1 MSKKRTN
8 ETRLALAAAILL
20 VAATIAAF
28 GPAFRGRFV
37 DWDDF
42 QNLTRN
48 EHIRGFSPENL
59 AWMLTSAHLGVWQP
73 LAWFAAAAE
82 YRLFG
87 GADEVAF
94 SRGMHAASVLLHA
107 SVALLVFSLYRAV
120 FAAASPSAPRRPAA
134 LVLASLFGALFF
146 AVHPLRSE
154 VVAWAT
160 ATPYIL
166 ALLFALASVRSYL
179 DWASTRQFRS
189 LLLAWL
195 LFGASLLCKSIAVA
209 LPLVLLLLDWHPL
222 GRVKAAGGWF
232 RPGAKGIWLEKI
244 PFALLSAAVTI
255 IAPLAKESAE
265 STISWS
271 IHGPVQRAAQAAYG
285 FFFYPLNTVI
295 PAGLSPIYEIRLPID
310 PLAPRYLVSILLVL
324 ALVAAL
330 VVFGRRFR
338 TATAVVLGYAF
349 LVLPVL
355 GFLQSGSQE
364 VADRYAYLPGVALS
378 AGAGALFFRLW
389 ESAWERKVRRA
400 ALAALSGAAIV
411 VLAALAWRQA
421 GFWRDTESLWTRAA
435 AVRPG
440 STIAQNGYGYVL
452 LQRGETDEAVR
463 RFEEAIRIHPDNEM
477 AHRNLWTA
485 YRSEGKDDALLQAL
499 QRSARVFPEKAE
511 VRHFLG
517 NEYARQRR
525 FPEAIAEFRAAL
537 ARDPNLAL
545 SHRSLATAL
554 ETTGDARGASEHA
567 RRALELDPSL
577 VDARLV
583 LARALRAEGKRE
595 EAKNLLLEGIRLAPA
610 EARMRRMLESLAPG
624 NAPGA

>member
-1 MSKKRTN
+1 MWMPGKRSSD
-8 ETRLALAAAILL
+8 APLAAAVLL

-28 GPAFRGRFV
+28 GPSFQNRFV

-48 EHIRGFSPENL
+48 EHIRSFSRENL
-59 AWMLTSAHLGVWQP
+59 AWMLTSSHLGVWQP
-73 LAWFAAAAE
+73 LAWFVTAAE
-82 YRLFG
+82 YRLFN

-94 SRGMHAASVLLHA
+94 GRGMHAASVLLHA
-107 SVALLVFSLYRAV
+107 AAALLVFSIYRAV
-120 FAAASPSAPRRPAA
+120 LAAASPSAARRPFA

-166 ALLFALASVRSYL
+166 ALLFALASVRCYL
-179 DWASTRQFRS
+179 AWTGTRRPRF

-209 LPLVLLLLDWHPL
+209 LPLVLLLLDRHPL
-222 GRVKAAGGWF
+222 GRVKGAGGWF
-232 RPGAKGIWLEKI
+232 RAGARRIWLEKI
-244 PFALLSAAVTI
+244 PFALLSAAVSI
-255 IAPLAKESAE
+255 IAPLAKESAA
-265 STISWS
+265 STVSWT
-271 IHGPVQRAAQAAYG
+271 IHGPLQRFAQAAYG
-285 FFFYPLNTVI
+285 FFFYPLKTVF

-310 PLAPRYLVSILLVL
+310 PLAPRYLVSMVLGL
-324 ALVAAL
+324 ALAAAL
-330 VVFGRRFR
+330 LVFGRRFR

-378 AGAGALFFRLW
+378 AGAGALFLRLW
-389 ESAWERKVRRA
+389 EGARERKARRTAVA
-400 ALAALSGAAIV
+400 ALACAVLV
-411 VLAALAWRQA
+411 FLAALAWRQA

-435 AVRPG
+435 AVQPG
-440 STIAQNGYGYVL
+440 STIAQNGYGFVL
-452 LQRGETDEAVR
+452 LQRGETDEAIR

-485 YRSEGKDDALLQAL
+485 YRSEGKEDDLLQAL

-517 NEYARQRR
+517 NEYARRGR

-554 ETTGDARGASEHA
+554 ETTGDAPGAAEHA
-567 RRALELDPSL
+567 RRALDLDPSL

-624 NAPGA
+624 NEPGA